1 MQKVSF
7 IIVPSFSKSPW
18 LNNKMLEV
26 TRSFINLVNVEHA
39 DIYEVAS
46 YDEIKNY
53 ADTTEF
59 LIIVTAGT
67 IITDRDHLWN
77 KIIKIDDTYGILAN
91 LLQYEGDD
99 LPRLHEQFIIV
110 RSDLVRDLDLTPGT
124 IYDRTITRSK
134 KSMHGDYAPVEVYL
148 DKNSKEQQA
157 EWGSKLILNA
167 LKQGLRVR
175 NFDESWRYN
184 NNNVLPVRG
193 FLYPKKST
201 EVFEQAHKE
210 FKILPGLDDS
220 QELYINAVL
229 DYRKYN
235 SVNIW
240 SWDPTIQ
247 NYDTHTVAVPATGFL
262 GEITAYYNNA
272 SKIIFY
278 DINKNNLDFKQYL
291 YNNWNGENYL
301 EFALVYCNENNL
313 NTEPNSQVDIND
325 AEKFNKDT
333 SSLIFNN
340 WQKFKDM
347 DKEFVHVDLIKDP
360 QTLFNKLPKGSILHT
375 STMLQYNVY
384 PFTSIMYEKEEVN
397 AVKDL
402 ISVTNI
408 HHYQPGNEEN
418 ELLL

>member
-7 IIVPSFSKSPW
+7 IIVPSFSKSSW

-26 TRSFINLVNVEHA
+26 TRSFINLASVQHTN
-39 DIYEVAS
+39 IYEVDS
-46 YDEIKNY
+46 YDQIKNF

-67 IITDRDHLWN
+67 IVTDRDHLWN
-77 KIIKIDDTYGILAN
+77 KIINIDDTYGLLGN

-124 IYDRTITRSK
+124 IYDRTVTRSK

-148 DKNSKEQQA
+148 DKSSKEQRA
-157 EWGSKLILNA
+157 EWGSKLILKT
-167 LKQGLRVR
+167 LKEGLRVR
-175 NFDESWRYN
+175 NFDNLWRYN
-184 NNNVLPVRG
+184 NNPLPVRG
-193 FLYPKKST
+193 YLYPEKST
-201 EVFEQAHKE
+201 EIFEQAHKE

-220 QELYINAVL
+220 QEMYINAVL
-229 DYRKYN
+229 DYRKYE
-235 SVNIW
+235 SVNVW

-247 NYDTHTVAVPATGFL
+247 NHSTHTVAVPATGFL
-262 GEITAYYNNA
+262 GEITAHYNNA

-291 YNNWNGENYL
+291 YDNWNGENYL
-301 EFALVYCNENNL
+301 EFALAYCDKHNL
-313 NTEPNSQVDIND
+313 KTEPNDKVSIDD
-325 AEKFNKDT
+325 ANKFNKDT
-333 SSLIFNN
+333 SSLIFDN

-347 DKEFVHVDLIKDP
+347 DKEFIHVDLIKEP
-360 QTLFNKLPKGSILHT
+360 QTLFDKLPKGSILHT

-384 PFTSIMYEKEEVN
+384 PFTTIMYEREEVD

-402 ISVTNI
+402 IAVTNV

>member
-1 MQKVSF
+1 
-7 IIVPSFSKSPW
+7 
-18 LNNKMLEV
+18 MLEV

-39 DIYEVAS
+39 DIHEVAS

-124 IYDRTITRSK
+124 IYDRTVTRSK

-148 DKNSKEQQA
+148 DKSSKEQQV
-157 EWGSKLILNA
+157 EWGGKLILKA

-175 NFDESWRYN
+175 NFDNNWRYN
-184 NNNVLPVRG
+184 ANNPLPVRG

-201 EVFEQAHKE
+201 DVFEQAHKE

-301 EFALVYCNENNL
+301 EFALAYCNENNL

-347 DKEFVHVDLIKDP
+347 DKEFVHIDLIKEP

-384 PFTSIMYEKEEVN
+384 PFTSIMYEREEVD

-402 ISVTNI
+402 IAVTNI
-408 HHYQPGNEEN
+408 HHYQPGNEKN

>member
-53 ADTTEF
+53 ADTSEF

-148 DKNSKEQQA
+148 DKSSKEQQV
-157 EWGSKLILNA
+157 EWGGKLILES

-175 NFDESWRYN
+175 NFDNTWRYN
-184 NNNVLPVRG
+184 ANNPLPVRG
-193 FLYPKKST
+193 FLYPEKST
-201 EVFEQAHKE
+201 DIFEQAHKE

-301 EFALVYCNENNL
+301 EFALAYCNKNNL

-347 DKEFVHVDLIKDP
+347 DKEFVHVDLIKEP

-384 PFTSIMYEKEEVN
+384 PFTSIMYEREEVD

-402 ISVTNI
+402 IAITNI
-408 HHYQPGNEEN
+408 HHYQPGNEAD

>member
-7 IIVPSFSKSPW
+7 IIVPSFSKSSW

-39 DIYEVAS
+39 DIHEVAS

-124 IYDRTITRSK
+124 IYDRTVTRSK

-148 DKNSKEQQA
+148 DKSSKEQQV
-157 EWGSKLILNA
+157 EWGGKLILKA

-175 NFDESWRYN
+175 NFDNNWRYN
-184 NNNVLPVRG
+184 ANNPLPVRG

-201 EVFEQAHKE
+201 DVFEQAHKE

-301 EFALVYCNENNL
+301 EFALAYCNENNL

-347 DKEFVHVDLIKDP
+347 DKEFVHIDLIKEP
-360 QTLFNKLPKGSILHT
+360 QTLFNKLPKVSILHT

-384 PFTSIMYEKEEVN
+384 PFTSIMYEREEVD

-402 ISVTNI
+402 IAVTNI
-408 HHYQPGNEEN
+408 HHYQPGNEKN

>member
-7 IIVPSFSKSPW
+7 IIVPSSSKSSW

-39 DIYEVAS
+39 DIHEVDSYEQ
-46 YDEIKNY
+46 IKDF

-59 LIIVTAGT
+59 LIIVTAGN

-77 KIIKIDDTYGILAN
+77 KIIKIDDTYGMIAN
-91 LLQYEGDD
+91 LLQYEDDD

-110 RSDLVRDLDLTPGT
+110 RSSLVKDLDLTPGT

-134 KSMHGDYAPVEVYL
+134 KSMHDNYAPVEVYL
-148 DKNSKEQQA
+148 DKGSKEQQA
-157 EWGSKLILNA
+157 EWGSKLILKA

-175 NFDESWRYN
+175 NFDDNWRYTAN
-184 NNNVLPVRG
+184 NPLPVRG
-193 FLYPKKST
+193 YLYPKKST
-201 EVFEQAHKE
+201 EIFEQAHKE

-220 QELYINAVL
+220 QQMYINAVL
-229 DYRKYN
+229 DYRKYE

-247 NYDTHTVAVPATGFL
+247 NYDAHTVAVPATGFL
-262 GEITAYYNNA
+262 GEITAHHNNA

-278 DINKNNLDFKQYL
+278 DINKNNLDFKEYL

-301 EFALVYCNENNL
+301 EFALAYCNENNL
-313 NTEPNSQVDIND
+313 KTEPNSQVDIND
-325 AEKFNKDT
+325 AEKFNKNT

-347 DKEFVHVDLIKDP
+347 DKEFVHVDLIKEP
-360 QTLFNKLPKGSILHT
+360 QTLFNRLPNGSILHT

-384 PFTSIMYEKEEVN
+384 PFTTIIYEREDVD

-402 ISVTNI
+402 IAITNI
-408 HHYQPGNEEN
+408 HHYQPGNEAD